1 MRESLSQV
9 VHHLHQK
16 TSFSCLL
23 GYLQILVGLFWFKAT
38 HTQLLEGC
46 GRSGC
51 LTHTGFQKSVRVP
64 AACLPKASK
73 QARLVYRKVSFI
85 SDISYQWGRWQTSV
99 QRPIPLPPSPAQVTC
114 GARACIDR
122 WKGLHAET
130 TQLSLIVIFQL
141 VISGLTS
148 ILLVVLG
155 TVNLQFQG
163 PFIPISLRPVLGIVA
178 AYVLVIKQL
187 TSLPGVLVSMRQ
199 LLNMAQ
205 NIIYSP

>member
-1 MRESLSQV
+1 MVEAGEPHQVLSRVWGWGCLNGLSRIHDKTGQCRDGHGSPKVRCTWKRVQDSLSRVQSMRESLSQV
-9 VHHLHQK
+9 AHHLHQK

-85 SDISYQWGRWQTSV
+85 SDISY
-99 QRPIPLPPSPAQVTC
+99 
-114 GARACIDR
+114 
-122 WKGLHAET
+122 
-130 TQLSLIVIFQL
+130 
-141 VISGLTS
+141 
-148 ILLVVLG
+148 
-155 TVNLQFQG
+155 
-163 PFIPISLRPVLGIVA
+163 
-178 AYVLVIKQL
+178 
-187 TSLPGVLVSMRQ
+187 
-199 LLNMAQ
+199 
-205 NIIYSP
+205 